1 MRYRRLIIQLV
12 CVLITTLWTNAFS
25 APVEAEIKS
34 MNGTAEFKTPETSAF
49 QPLKVGQKLVMGTTI
64 RTGDDGMLVV
74 LTVPGAAIK
83 LGPKS
88 ELALNELE
96 FAKTGDSVTAR
107 KATLDLKS
115 GTVSALIQNNEP
127 KVTDFKIKTPQ
138 GIAAARGTFFAVT
151 VEDGQSHVAVKEGKV
166 GLQKNQTS
174 EKE

>member
-1 MRYRRLIIQLV
+1 MRFKRNIALIICALV
-12 CVLITTLWTNAFS
+12 SVGVWNEALGSPIEAVVKSISGNVEFS
-25 APVEAEIKS
+25 
-34 MNGTAEFKTPETSAF
+34 TSGSSTF
-49 QPLKVGQKLVMGTTI
+49 QALKVGQKLAMGSTI
-64 RTGDDGMLVV
+64 RTGTDGTLTV

-88 ELALNELE
+88 ELVLNELE
-96 FAKTGDSVTAR
+96 FAKTGDTVTSR

-151 VEDGQSHVAVKEGKV
+151 VEDGESHVAVKEGKV
-166 GLQKNQTS
+166 GLQKTQAS
-174 EKE
+174 PE